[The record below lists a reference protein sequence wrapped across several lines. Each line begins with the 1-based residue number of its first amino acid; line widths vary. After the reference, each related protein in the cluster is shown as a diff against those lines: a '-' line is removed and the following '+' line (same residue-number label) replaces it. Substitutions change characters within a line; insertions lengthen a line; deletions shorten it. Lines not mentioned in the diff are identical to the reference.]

1 MKKILFFASALAG
14 LFLAASCQQENLEPV
29 VQGGVTYEIS
39 IPEALQTKG
48 EGGHATYDLYYEV
61 YKTVDP
67 AKLADSQTQPL
78 FKDNVIMTGNKHK
91 LSLDLLNDQDYTVL
105 FWANKETTAYF
116 DATNLRE
123 VKVNDADETK
133 LGIQVVANSD
143 DRDAF
148 CGIDQIHQDGV
159 QSKSVELKRPFA
171 QINIATLVNAVDY
184 DITPVSSE
192 VIVKNIPVS
201 YNVFKGEPVGDAV
214 EVTYT
219 NSDVPDGYLTINSKS
234 YKKVAM
240 NYALVPATQDN
251 SATVEVTY
259 DVTTANGVVSN
270 TIPNVP
276 VKKNYRTN
284 IIGNLLTSKAD
295 YDIFIDADFN
305 DDVPAAA
312 DVFTVST
319 DEELKVAL
327 QSEAEVINI
336 ILGAD
341 LNVSQSTIRA
351 IGTANTEK
359 ILIDGAKSLTKA
371 ASAEAYTLNIETS
384 YDAVVNT
391 VNPEAQLVLKNLN
404 LTSSKAEGTWDVYDI
419 QFKGDVEFENVNA
432 LKSIAFVGENKTA
445 VLKNVTISESHDYYA
460 LWISTKGMNV
470 EWTGGAINSDGR
482 GIKIDE
488 QYVAQP
494 AATTL
499 KVTGVDFNTKAKG
512 AIMVKSS
519 APVSIEVSDINIED
533 VAADPINAVWVD
545 EDAEE
550 HFDLVTV
557 KGAIKVQEGSKDVPV
572 VVTNAEELK
581 AAIKAANNT
590 EFTNIYLR
598 PATYTGAFDID
609 AKSVKLIGEDKTT
622 TIIDGLVHGLDFS
635 HVHLTNITLTNAT
648 PATSESARNNADN
661 YCLGA
666 YVTDFVIED
675 CVFNV
680 NNTGAAAGKGA
691 INIYANRSDY
701 KTSEIDGV
709 QYDLVIRNTTF
720 NCNGERPIRGKTNS
734 YIEGCTF
741 NDQYRYAIQFQGN
754 SGLATETVTFINNK
768 IVNPCATSGEAFA
781 AGVSISK
788 SQLLEDAAFN
798 IYGNTLES
806 TTFED
811 LKFVYDNHDNVKI
824 TTCTLNGTPI
834 VAGQCMPVDNET
846 NEVLAEIAYTY
857 DEASKTYTVYTARG
871 LKWVAAQVNATTPY
885 TPTIFDDAT
894 VQLANDIDL
903 NNEEWIPIG
912 DDRFE
917 RTEWHGVFDG
927 QGYKVYN
934 VKITKK
940 TDRDDENKSSYGL
953 FGNVKG
959 TVKNLTVE
967 NVSISGAPK
976 FIGAL
981 VGRLNDGLIENC
993 HVKNASLECNNW
1005 TIGGVV
1011 GQWNN
1016 GVIRGCSIEESTIKG
1031 YAGVGAIAGLAL
1043 NTGERTLEDCS
1054 VNDCAI
1060 VANGSFGGNFDKMFG
1075 TVLGATYNGGLVVNL
1090 NKCSVEN
1097 TTVKEQPSKALYGYR
1112 AEGDVVKING
1122 TVINDDTIVIT
1133 TAEELV
1139 AATTIKAGQT
1149 VVLMSDID
1157 LSGVEFGGLSAFHP
1171 ENNNTFD
1178 GLGHTVSNWTNE
1190 SGASDMGFIKGWV
1203 GTIKNVTLKNVHLK
1217 TSGRS
1222 AILAGNVYSNI
1233 DNCHLV
1239 ECTLEDSYWACGLIA
1254 GLYNSGNITNCS
1266 VDGCNVQS
1274 NGGTGGIVGVI
1285 NESAGE
1291 RNVENCVVKN
1301 TTVNNL
1307 GSYGESYSGGLVCG
1321 MLNADSATYRFNNCT
1336 LENNTKEGNYVGD
1349 LFYSAG
1355 DETVYVDGVQQ

>member
-1 MKKILFFASALAG
+1 MKKILLFASALAG
-14 LFLAASCQQENLEPV
+14 LFLAGSCQKENLEPAA
-29 VQGGVTYEIS
+29 QGGVTYEIS
-39 IPEALQTKG
+39 LPGGPQTKG
-48 EGGHATYDLYYEV
+48 ELGYDFYDLHYEV
-61 YKTVDP
+61 YKTATADATEL
-67 AKLADSQTQPL
+67 AKAPL
-78 FKDNVIMTGNKHK
+78 LFEKTVTMKGNTTTVT
-91 LSLDLLNDQDYTVL
+91 LDLLNDQDYTVL
-105 FWANKETTAYF
+105 FWANKQNMDYF
-116 DATNLRE
+116 DLTDLRKVG
-123 VKVNDADETK
+123 VKQAS
-133 LGIQVVANSD
+133 ANND

-148 CGIDQIHQDGV
+148 CGKDQIVQHDGA
-159 QSKSVELKRPFA
+159 QSKTVELKRPFA
-171 QINIATLVNAVDY
+171 QINIATLVPTVAKIGY
-184 DITPVSSE
+184 DVTPLSSL
-192 VIVKNIPVS
+192 VKVKNIPVK
-201 YNVFKGEPVGDAV
+201 YNVFTGEPVGDAV
-214 EVTYT
+214 EVDYT
-219 NSDVPDGYLTINSKS
+219 VNIIPEGNLTVNTTE

-251 SATVEVTY
+251 SATVEVYYEINT
-259 DVTTANGVVSN
+259 VNGTVKNS
-270 TIPNVP
+270 IPNVP

-312 DVFTVST
+312 DVFTVTT

-327 QSEAEVINI
+327 QSEAEIINI

-351 IGTANTEK
+351 IGTAKTEK
-359 ILIDGAKSLTKA
+359 ILIDGTKSLTKA
-371 ASAEAYTLNIETS
+371 ASAEVYTLNIETS

-404 LTSSKAEGTWDVYDI
+404 LTSSKDEGTWDVYDI
-419 QFKGDVEFENVNA
+419 QFKGDVELENVNA
-432 LKSIAFVGENKTA
+432 LKSIALVGENKKA

-648 PATSESARNNADN
+648 PATSESARHNADN

-741 NDQYRYAIQFQGN
+741 NDQYRYAIQVQGN
-754 SGLATETVTFINNK
+754 SDLATETVTFINNK

-788 SQLLEDAAFN
+788 SQLLKDAAFK
-798 IYGNTLES
+798 IAGNTLES
-806 TTFED
+806 TKFDD
-811 LKFVYDNHDNVKI
+811 LKFVYDNNANVEI

-834 VAGQCMPVDNET
+834 VAGQCWPVDDET

-871 LKWVAAQVNATTPY
+871 LKWVSAQVNATTPY
-885 TPTIFDDAT
+885 TPTSFDDAT

-912 DDRFE
+912 DDRSQ

-927 QGYKVYN
+927 KGHKVSN

-993 HVKNASLECNNW
+993 HVKNSSVECNNW

-1016 GVIRGCSIEESTIKG
+1016 GVIRGCSIEKSTIKG

-1043 NTGERTLEDCS
+1043 NSGERTLEECS
-1054 VNDCAI
+1054 VKDCAI

-1075 TVLGATYNGGLVVNL
+1075 TVLGATYNGGLVVTL
-1090 NKCSVEN
+1090 NGCSVEN
-1097 TTVKEQPSKALYGYR
+1097 TTVKGQPSKALYGYR

-1203 GTIKNVTLKNVHLK
+1203 GTIKNVTLKNVNLK

-1222 AILAGNVYSNI
+1222 AILAGNVYSKI

-1266 VDGCNVQS
+1266 VDGCDVKS

-1291 RNVENCVVKN
+1291 RKVENCVVKN

-1321 MLNADSATYRFNNCT
+1321 ILNAGSSTTYHFNNCT

-1349 LFYSAG
+1349 LFYSAEG
-1355 DETVYVDGVQQ
+1355 ETVYVDGVQQ

>member
-1 MKKILFFASALAG
+1 MTFTVEAPAAMQTKAIADGLNVNELVYEVWITNGALG
-14 LFLAASCQQENLEPV
+14 NLETGAQKLYQAKTDMKV
-29 VQGGVTYEIS
+29 EGGVN
-39 IPEALQTKG
+39 K
-48 EGGHATYDLYYEV
+48 ATI
-61 YKTVDP
+61 T
-67 AKLADSQTQPL
+67 
-78 FKDNVIMTGNKHK
+78 
-91 LSLDLLNDQDYTVL
+91 LDLVNDQKFTVL
-105 FWANKETTAYF
+105 FWAQVKGTDVYDTEDLNAVTYTKAAALENAYAANDERLAAF
-116 DATNLRE
+116 YGVAY
-123 VKVNDADETK
+123 VNDTK
-133 LGIQVVANSD
+133 HVTKEGQPTSGTVIL
-143 DRDAF
+143 R
-148 CGIDQIHQDGV
+148 
-159 QSKSVELKRPFA
+159 RPFA
-171 QINIATLVNAVDY
+171 QINLGTLNTSTEYDVVLEKSNMIISNVPTVFNVVKSEVSEPKEMAFLLNAVPSGNDAH
-184 DITPVSSE
+184 ITVNG
-192 VIVKNIPVS
+192 K
-201 YNVFKGEPVGDAV
+201 
-214 EVTYT
+214 TYEYA
-219 NSDVPDGYLTINSKS
+219 G
-234 YKKVAM
+234 M
-240 NYALVPATQDN
+240 NYVFAGDN
-251 SATVEVTY
+251 VTVEYNIQTRLN
-259 DVTTANGVVSN
+259 NGMEASVNN
-270 TIPNVP
+270 TIQSVP
-276 VKKNYRTN
+276 VKENYRTN
-284 IIGNLLTSKAD
+284 IIGNLLTSKTD
-295 YDIFIDADFN
+295 YEIIVDAAFN
-305 DDVPAAA
+305 EPAAGE
-312 DVFTVST
+312 VYPVTT
-319 DEELKVAL
+319 DEQLLNAI
-327 QSEAEVINI
+327 SADAEVIDI
-336 ILGAD
+336 TLGAD
-341 LNVSQSTIRA
+341 LNI
-351 IGTANTEK
+351 TAAAAKKLGGPNTKK
-359 ILIDGAKSLTKA
+359 IIIDGSKLITR
-371 ASAEAYTLNIETS
+371 SADANLYTLNVSTT
-384 YDAVVNT
+384 YDVVFSA
-391 VNPEAQLVLKNLN
+391 VNPDAILVLRNLN
-404 LTSSKAEGTWDVYDI
+404 LTSSKESGTWDIYDI
-419 QFKGDVEFENVNA
+419 QFKNTVEMENVNA
-432 LKSIAFVGENKTA
+432 LQAIAFVGENKTA
-445 VLKNVTISESHDYYA
+445 TLKDVTIAESHDYYA

-488 QYVAQP
+488 QYVDEP

-499 KVTGVDFNTKAKG
+499 KVTGVDFNTKNKG

-519 APVSIEVSDINIED
+519 APVSIEVSDIDIED

-590 EFTNIYLR
+590 EFSNIYLR
-598 PATYTGAFDID
+598 PATYAGAFDID
-609 AKSVKLIGEDKTT
+609 AKKVNLIGENKET
-622 TIIDGLVHGLDFS
+622 TIIDGLVFGLGAS
-635 HVHLTNITLTNAT
+635 HIHLSNITLTNAN
-648 PATSESARNNADN
+648 PVASESPRHKADY

-666 YVTDFVIED
+666 YAAAFVIED

-680 NNTGAAAGKGA
+680 SNQGNAAGKGA
-691 INIYANRSDY
+691 INIGDGFNAYSANDEY
-701 KTSEIDGV
+701 ELIVK
-709 QYDLVIRNTTF
+709 NTVF
-720 NCNGERPIRGKTNS
+720 NCNGERPIRAKTS
-734 YIEGCTF
+734 SWIEGCTF
-741 NDQYRYAIQFQGN
+741 VDQLRYAIQVQGN
-754 SGLATETVTFINNK
+754 NQAATEKVIFSNNT
-768 IVNPCATSGEAFA
+768 IINPCTTSGEAFA

-788 SQLLEDAAFN
+788 SQKLSDAAFT
-798 IYGNTLES
+798 ISGNTLES
-806 TTFED
+806 TKFED
-811 LKFVYDNHDNVKI
+811 LKFVYDNNDNVEI

-834 VAGQCMPVDNET
+834 VAGQCMPVDSET

-1097 TTVKEQPSKALYGYR
+1097 TTVKGQPSKALYGYR

-1291 RNVENCVVKN
+1291 RKVENCVVKN

-1307 GSYGESYSGGLVCG
+1307 GSYGESYSGALVCG
-1321 MLNADSATYRFNNCT
+1321 IFNAGATYYFNNCI
-1336 LENNTKEGNYVGD
+1336 LENNTKKGSYVGD
-1349 LFYSAG
+1349 LFYSAEG
-1355 DETVYVDGVQQ
+1355 ETVYVDGVQQ

>member
-1 MKKILFFASALAG
+1 MTFTVEAPAAMQTKAIADGLNVNELVYEVWITNDALGNLKTGAQKLYQATTDMKV
-14 LFLAASCQQENLEPV
+14 E
-29 VQGGVTYEIS
+29 GGVN
-39 IPEALQTKG
+39 K
-48 EGGHATYDLYYEV
+48 ATI
-61 YKTVDP
+61 T
-67 AKLADSQTQPL
+67 
-78 FKDNVIMTGNKHK
+78 
-91 LSLDLLNDQDYTVL
+91 LDLVNDQKFTVL
-105 FWANKETTAYF
+105 FWAQVKGTDVYDTEDLNAVTYTKAAALENAYAANDERLAAF
-116 DATNLRE
+116 YGVAY
-123 VKVNDADETK
+123 VNDTK
-133 LGIQVVANSD
+133 HVTK
-143 DRDAF
+143 
-148 CGIDQIHQDGV
+148 DGQPTTGTV
-159 QSKSVELKRPFA
+159 ILRRPFA
-171 QINIATLVNAVDY
+171 QINLGTLNTSTEYDVVLEKSNMIISNVPTVFNVVNSEVSEPKEMAFLLNAVPSGNDAH
-184 DITPVSSE
+184 ITVNG
-192 VIVKNIPVS
+192 K
-201 YNVFKGEPVGDAV
+201 
-214 EVTYT
+214 TYEYA
-219 NSDVPDGYLTINSKS
+219 G
-234 YKKVAM
+234 M
-240 NYALVPATQDN
+240 NYVFAGDN
-251 SATVEVTY
+251 VTVEYNIQTRLN
-259 DVTTANGVVSN
+259 NGMEASVNN
-270 TIPNVP
+270 TIQSVP
-276 VKKNYRTN
+276 VKENYRTN
-284 IIGNLLTSKAD
+284 IIGNLLTSKTD
-295 YDIFIDADFN
+295 YEIIVDAAFN
-305 DDVPAAA
+305 EPAAGE
-312 DVFTVST
+312 VYPVTT
-319 DEELKVAL
+319 DEQLLNAI
-327 QSEAEVINI
+327 SADAEVIDI
-336 ILGAD
+336 TLGAD
-341 LNVSQSTIRA
+341 LNI
-351 IGTANTEK
+351 TAAAAKKLGGPNTKK
-359 ILIDGAKSLTKA
+359 IIIDGSKLITR
-371 ASAEAYTLNIETS
+371 SADANLYTLNVSTT
-384 YDAVVNT
+384 YDVVFSA
-391 VNPEAQLVLKNLN
+391 VNPDAILVLRNLN
-404 LTSSKAEGTWDVYDI
+404 LTSSKESGTWDIYDI
-419 QFKGDVEFENVNA
+419 QFKNTVEMENVNA
-432 LKSIAFVGENKTA
+432 LQAIAFVGENKTA
-445 VLKNVTISESHDYYA
+445 TLKDVTIAESHDYYA

-488 QYVAQP
+488 QYVDEP

-499 KVTGVDFNTKAKG
+499 KVTGVDFNTKNKG

-519 APVSIEVSDINIED
+519 APVSIEVSDIDIED

-590 EFTNIYLR
+590 EFSNIYLR
-598 PATYTGAFDID
+598 PATYAGAFDID
-609 AKSVKLIGEDKTT
+609 AKKVNLIGENKET
-622 TIIDGLVHGLDFS
+622 TIIDGLVFGLGAS
-635 HVHLTNITLTNAT
+635 HIHLSNITLTNAN
-648 PATSESARNNADN
+648 PVASESPRHKADY

-666 YVTDFVIED
+666 YAAAFVIED

-680 NNTGAAAGKGA
+680 SNQGNAAGKGA
-691 INIYANRSDY
+691 INIGDGFNAYSANDEY
-701 KTSEIDGV
+701 ELIVK
-709 QYDLVIRNTTF
+709 NTVF
-720 NCNGERPIRGKTNS
+720 NCNGERPIRAKTS
-734 YIEGCTF
+734 SWIEGCTF
-741 NDQYRYAIQFQGN
+741 VDQLRYAIQVQGN
-754 SGLATETVTFINNK
+754 NQAATEKVIFSNNT
-768 IVNPCATSGEAFA
+768 IINPCTTSGEAFA

-788 SQLLEDAAFN
+788 SQKLSDAAFT
-798 IYGNTLES
+798 ISGNTLES
-806 TTFED
+806 TKFED
-811 LKFVYDNHDNVKI
+811 LKFVYDNNDNVEI

-834 VAGQCMPVDNET
+834 VAGQCMPVDSET
-846 NEVLAEIAYTY
+846 NEVLSEIAYTY

-1060 VANGSFGGNFDKMFG
+1060 VANGSFGGDFDKMFG
-1075 TVLGATYNGGLVVNL
+1075 TVLGATYNGELVVNL
-1090 NKCSVEN
+1090 NECSVEN
-1097 TTVKEQPSKALYGYR
+1097 TTVKGQPSKALYGYR
-1112 AEGDVVKING
+1112 EEGDVVKING

-1190 SGASDMGFIKGWV
+1190 SGASDMGFIKSWV

-1266 VDGCNVQS
+1266 VDGCYVQS

-1291 RNVENCVVKN
+1291 RKVENCVVKN

-1321 MLNADSATYRFNNCT
+1321 IFNAGATYYFNNCI

-1349 LFYSAG
+1349 LFYSAEG
-1355 DETVYVDGVQQ
+1355 ETVYVDGVQQ

>member
-39 IPEALQTKG
+39 LPEALQTKG

-61 YKTVDP
+61 YKT
-67 AKLADSQTQPL
+67 LAPDSSTQPL
-78 FKDNVIMTGNKHK
+78 FKDKDTMTGNKHT
-91 LSLDLLNDQDYTVL
+91 LHLDLLNDQDYTVL
-105 FWANKETTAYF
+105 FWANKATTAYF

-123 VKVNDADETK
+123 VKVKDADATK
-133 LGIQVVANSD
+133 SGIQVVANSD

-159 QSKSVELKRPFA
+159 QSRKVELKRPFA
-171 QINIATLVNAVDY
+171 QINIATLVNTVDY
-184 DITPVSSE
+184 DINPVSSE

-201 YNVFKGEPVGDAV
+201 YNVFKGEPVGEAV

-219 NSDVPDGYLTINSKS
+219 KSDVPTGYLTINSKS

-259 DVTTANGVVSN
+259 DITTANGVVSN

-312 DVFTVST
+312 DVFTVTT

-351 IGTANTEK
+351 IGTANAEK
-359 ILIDGAKSLTKA
+359 ILIDGTKSLTKA
-371 ASAEAYTLNIETS
+371 ASAEVYTLNIETS

-419 QFKGDVEFENVNA
+419 QFKGNVELENVNA
-432 LKSIAFVGENKTA
+432 LKSIAFVGEDKTA

-488 QYVAQP
+488 QYVDQS

-545 EDAEE
+545 EDAAE

-648 PATSESARNNADN
+648 PATSESARHNADN

-720 NCNGERPIRGKTNS
+720 NCNGERPIRGKSNS

-741 NDQYRYAIQFQGN
+741 NDQHRYAIQFQGN

-768 IVNPCATSGEAFA
+768 IINPCATSGEAFA

-834 VAGQCMPVDNET
+834 VAGQCMPVDSET

-912 DDRFE
+912 DDRAQ

-993 HVKNASLECNNW
+993 HVKNSSVECNNW
-1005 TIGGVV
+1005 TIGGIV

-1016 GVIRGCSIEESTIKG
+1016 GIIRGCSIEKSTIKG

-1043 NTGERTLEDCS
+1043 NAGERTLEDCS

-1097 TTVKEQPSKALYGYR
+1097 TTVKGKPSKALYGYR

-1157 LSGVEFGGLSAFHP
+1157 LSGVEFGGLSAFHS

-1291 RNVENCVVKN
+1291 RKVENCVVKN

-1321 MLNADSATYRFNNCT
+1321 MLNAADATYYFTNCK